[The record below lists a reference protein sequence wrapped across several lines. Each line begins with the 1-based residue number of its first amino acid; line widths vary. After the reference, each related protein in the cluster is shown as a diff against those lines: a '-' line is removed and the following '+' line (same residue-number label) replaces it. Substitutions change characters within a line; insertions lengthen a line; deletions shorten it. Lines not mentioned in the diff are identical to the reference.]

1 MGKNKVFSK
10 TALVLAA
17 MVVILALSGCSH
29 NAAVFGFGKV
39 FKVGNMEYELLYV
52 NGIGIIDYSRE
63 NSSWEMEIDDDDGLS
78 YDVDT
83 HTIKGIKKVKRTIG
97 TQITGYL
104 VDLAKAD
111 AEAAEAYVSKDPLST
126 GIPQQKTAEAVIP
139 NDPLK

>member
-1 MGKNKVFSK
+1 MKK
-10 TALVLAA
+10 TDIAIIFIAVMAFLCA
-17 MVVILALSGCSH
+17 GCSH

-63 NSSWEMEIDDDDGLS
+63 NSSWEMEIDDEDGLS

-104 VDLAKAD
+104 CTLAEKDAKA
-111 AEAAEAYVSKDPLST
+111 AEEYLKKDPLAI
-126 GIPQQKTAEAVIP
+126 GIPSEDKAQGAVP
-139 NDPLK
+139 QDPMATEETK